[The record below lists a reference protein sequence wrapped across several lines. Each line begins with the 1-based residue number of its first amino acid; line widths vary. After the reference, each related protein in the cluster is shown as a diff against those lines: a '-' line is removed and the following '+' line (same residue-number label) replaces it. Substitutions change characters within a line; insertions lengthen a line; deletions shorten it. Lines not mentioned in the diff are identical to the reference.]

1 MEKCSKKVIC
11 NLEIIVLNEKIWKVC
26 WMIWGVKKS
35 QWRPGKR
42 GKILVWLNCKGQK
55 LTVNKLIATHT
66 FFMCFFLYMFLSLLC
81 VLLAFFPVNLPLPCL
96 AVPCH
101 ALPSLPSLSKPPSLQ
116 VTCPYPTPGVGALS
130 DREAKDTEAKAKSDR
145 EREKVWERAGNR
157 RRIYIYIFFYYYY
170 FFLKEV

>member
-42 GKILVWLNCKGQK
+42 GKILVWLNCKGQN

-96 AVPCH
+96 AVPCLPFPLSANH
-101 ALPSLPSLSKPPSLQ
+101 RAYRWHVLTPLLGWVPSLTEKQKTQKQKPR
-116 VTCPYPTPGVGALS
+116 AI
-130 DREAKDTEAKAKSDR
+130 EK
-145 EREKVWERAGNR
+145 ERRYGKGQEIEGEY
-157 RRIYIYIFFYYYY
+157 IYIYFFIIIIIF
-170 FFLKEV
+170 